1 MNQVLSP
8 SMHDMLSD
16 VMILIVILLLQKTPE
31 SDFSGLGDPWVI
43 YLRFPKNQKKFQGV
57 HANQVEEER

>member
-1 MNQVLSP
+1 
-8 SMHDMLSD
+8 MHDMLSD